1 MNDLFSDLIAIILL
15 ITIFNVIVYFI
26 KWLIPRSTIID
37 VIFLFAMITV
47 NLDYFYFILDNIE
60 YVDLLFMTILALY
73 EIILTYYLFIYK

>member
-26 KWLIPRSTIID
+26 KWLIQRSKIIY

-47 NLDYFYFILDNIE
+47 YLDYFYFILDNIE